1 MQQREHF
8 YGQLKYPGGW
18 KTCQL
23 TPGAV
28 IWATHHQLPHRV
40 QALLGHDAYN
50 PFQSTLCH
58 THSSP
63 KDPTVPWRG
72 GKWFVFDS
80 ACGTNARGL
89 HRFAAYFMIICAH
102 EGSVWRAGGLFLVLW
117 VFFRFPIIST
127 RETDIGTE
135 NRRINLLSVCWGHR
149 YNQMGRKQKR
159 VNV

>member
-58 THSSP
+58 TLCCPPFSQRPNCPMKGWEMVCVWLRMWNKCTWLTQVHCLFHDNLCS
-63 KDPTVPWRG
+63 WRISL
-72 GKWFVFDS
+72 KS
-80 ACGTNARGL
+80 
-89 HRFAAYFMIICAH
+89 
-102 EGSVWRAGGLFLVLW
+102 WRAIFSPMTIFSLPNNFHE
-117 VFFRFPIIST
+117 R
-127 RETDIGTE
+127 D
-135 NRRINLLSVCWGHR
+135 R
-149 YNQMGRKQKR
+149 YWHRKQENKPFVCMLR
-159 VNV
+159 ASV